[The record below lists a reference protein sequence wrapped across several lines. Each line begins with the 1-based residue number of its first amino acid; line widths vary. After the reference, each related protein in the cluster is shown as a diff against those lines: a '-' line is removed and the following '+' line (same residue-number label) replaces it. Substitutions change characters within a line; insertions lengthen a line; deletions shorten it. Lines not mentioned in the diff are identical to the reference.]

1 MKPDDIPT
9 IFPNCPSYISKKK
22 PNEPSQKATSASR
35 QKHVDEHQER
45 IVSEKLE
52 VKTLEELFEK
62 ILKNSDLDKCDVAIV
77 QKENKLMFIGF
88 SLNNIDQLI
97 TEYCVVIYND
107 LSFKLWLK
115 DVLMKRV

>member
-1 MKPDDIPT
+1 M
-9 IFPNCPSYISKKK
+9 
-22 PNEPSQKATSASR
+22 
-35 QKHVDEHQER
+35 DEHQER
-45 IVSEKLE
+45 IGSEKLE
-52 VKTLEELFEK
+52 KDKVKTLEELFEK
-62 ILKNSDLDKCDVAIV
+62 IVKNSDLDKCGVTIV

-115 DVLMKRV
+115 DVCVNEKGLGFCKDGKVTCCNNVISYKH